1 MFIYFKIITKYW
13 LLTYSKIASMYLDV
27 NYHALQH
34 AITSIAMYGS
44 CKDELESDICWV
56 QQSVNEVSVSCIEQL
71 NLVFS

>member
-1 MFIYFKIITKYW
+1 
-13 LLTYSKIASMYLDV
+13 MYLDV